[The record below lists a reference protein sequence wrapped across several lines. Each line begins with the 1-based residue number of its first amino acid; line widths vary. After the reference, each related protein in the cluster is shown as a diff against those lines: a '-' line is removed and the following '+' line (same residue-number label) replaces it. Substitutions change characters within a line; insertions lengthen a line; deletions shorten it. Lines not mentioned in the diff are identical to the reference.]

1 MTSHS
6 KPGAIQALIDS
17 YSSAGASLLDWLHA
31 DDLAAMPNKY
41 ASELQW
47 RDWGSDV
54 ACRATFRALRQAKE
68 AVAAKS
74 DTTTDST
81 TKPVMSRPDEP
92 SRQGRTW
99 YRGWEAAYD
108 ANAALWGCEGWYACL
123 GGEDLDCIV
132 VRGRTWAELLDE
144 IDDHDKTEKMA

>member
-1 MTSHS
+1 MTAHLT
-6 KPGAIQALIDS
+6 GA
-17 YSSAGASLLDWLHA
+17 
-31 DDLAAMPNKY
+31 LAAIIADPDCCA
-41 ASELQW
+41 ASKAIA
-47 RDWGSDV
+47 RDALSEEAQRISD
-54 ACRATFRALRQAKE
+54 AEAALDEIVQIAQA
-68 AVAAKS
+68 AG
-74 DTTTDST
+74 DYDL
-81 TKPVMSRPDEP
+81 PRPLEP

-144 IDDHDKTEKMA
+144 IDDHDKTDARGMIGGGL